1 MIRIGRLEIFG
12 VLCYNHDTLK
22 IQAAL
27 IRRSKRMQSKQNNKD
42 YIVGMY
48 VRLSRDDERAGESLS
63 IENQKAILSEYIETQ
78 GWTLHDIYVDDGI
91 SGTTFERPGV
101 QRLLEDAKQGV
112 INTILVKDMS
122 RFGRNYIM
130 VGQYLDYVFP
140 TFGIRFVAL
149 SDNIDTEN
157 RDTPAMDMMPIT
169 NVFNEWWAATTS
181 KKLRAVR
188 IKNAKEGKNGM
199 SHAPYGYI
207 LGTNEKRTLQINP
220 ETAPIVRRIFEMRAS
235 GMTPRKIADV
245 LNAEKVLTPNDY
257 RIATT
262 GINGVRNPSHLW
274 HTTVLRT
281 LLSNQAYIGNLV
293 QHKSTTISYKNHK
306 WQRRPEEEWIVV
318 ENAHE
323 AIIPRD
329 LWDKVKEV
337 EQAVGHGKHTARG
350 FMHPLSG
357 LMLCADCGAKM
368 RLGWNT
374 TYVKRLGRENTY
386 FNFNCGT
393 KSRMGSSACF
403 SHFITVPV
411 LEQIVRQDVAA
422 KAQMIIGREA
432 EFKRRYLEQQAM
444 LDGANQSEVK
454 KELKKAEK
462 RLLELDKLIEA
473 AFEEKVAGKLPESV
487 CVKLIEKY
495 TAEQTA
501 LQERTVALTQ
511 GLEQAAQAK
520 TDVDEFIRRL
530 ELYFNAPTLTREMC
544 LALFDRLVIGGKETV
559 TGKPQEIHIYYK
571 IDIDSVLSV

>member
-1 MIRIGRLEIFG
+1 M
-12 VLCYNHDTLK
+12 K
-22 IQAAL
+22 
-27 IRRSKRMQSKQNNKD
+27 SKQNKD
-42 YIVGMY
+42 YIVDMY

-63 IENQKAILSEYIETQ
+63 IENQKAILSEYIEKQ
-78 GWTLHDIYVDDGI
+78 GWTLYDVYVDDGI

-101 QRLLEDAKQGV
+101 KRLLEDAKQGV

-122 RFGRNYIM
+122 RFGRNYIL

-140 TFGIRFVAL
+140 AFGIRFVAL
-149 SDNIDTEN
+149 SDNIDTEQK
-157 RDTPAMDMMPIT
+157 DSASMDMMPIT
-169 NVFNEWWAATTS
+169 NVFNEWWAASTS
-181 KKLRAVR
+181 KKLRTVR
-188 IKNAKEGKNGM
+188 VKNAKNGKNGM
-199 SHAPYGYI
+199 SHPPYGYTI
-207 LGTNEKRTLQINP
+207 GKDEKRTLQIN
-220 ETAPIVRRIFEMRAS
+220 EEVAPIVRRIFEMRAS
-235 GMTPRKIADV
+235 GMTPRKITDV
-245 LNAEKVLTPNDY
+245 LNSEKVLTPNDY
-257 RIATT
+257 RLFKT
-262 GINGVRNPSHLW
+262 GVTSVPGSWHLW
-274 HTTVLRT
+274 NTSVLRT
-281 LLSNQAYIGNLV
+281 LLDNPAYIGNLA
-293 QHKSTTISYKNHK
+293 QHRTTTISYKNHK
-306 WQRRPEEEWIVV
+306 WQRRPKEDWIVI

-323 AIIPRD
+323 PIISKE
-329 LWDKVKEV
+329 LWDRVKEV
-337 EQAVGHGKHTARG
+337 EASVSNGKPTKRG
-350 FMHPLSG
+350 FTHPLSG
-357 LMLCADCGAKM
+357 MLFCADCGQKM
-368 RLGWNT
+368 RLGWNMP
-374 TYVKRLGRENTY
+374 KDIPY

-473 AFEEKVAGKLPESV
+473 AFEEKVAGKLPESG

>member
-1 MIRIGRLEIFG
+1 
-12 VLCYNHDTLK
+12 
-22 IQAAL
+22 
-27 IRRSKRMQSKQNNKD
+27 MQPKQNSKD

-48 VRLSRDDERAGESLS
+48 VRLSRDDERQGESLS
-63 IENQKAILSEYIETQ
+63 IENQKAILSEYIQAQ
-78 GWTLHDIYVDDGI
+78 GWTLYDTYVDDGI

-101 QRLLEDAKQGV
+101 KRLLEDAKQGV

-140 TFGIRFVAL
+140 LYNIRFIAL

-157 RDTPAMDMMPIT
+157 KDTAAMDMMPIT
-169 NVFNEWWAATTS
+169 NVFNEWWAAATS

-188 IKNAKEGKNGM
+188 IQNAKNGKNGM

-207 LGTNEKRTLQINP
+207 LGTDDKRTLQINE

-235 GMTPRKIADV
+235 GLTPRKIADIF
-245 LNAEKVLTPNDY
+245 NTEHIPTPNDY

-293 QHKSTTISYKNHK
+293 QHKTTTISYKNHK
-306 WQRRPEEEWIVV
+306 WQRRPEEEWIII

-323 AIIPRD
+323 AIISKE

-337 EQAVGHGKHTARG
+337 EKAVGHGKHTKRG
-350 FMHPLSG
+350 YMHPLSG
-357 LMLCADCGAKM
+357 LMFCADCGAKM
-368 RLGWNT
+368 RLGWNMP
-374 TYVKRLGRENTY
+374 KDIPY

-411 LEQIVRQDVAA
+411 LEQIVLNDVKE
-422 KAQMIIGREA
+422 KAEKITANET
-432 EFKRRYLEQQAM
+432 EFRRKYLEHTAK
-444 LDGANQSEVK
+444 LANQNQADVK
-454 KELKKAEK
+454 KELLKGEQ
-462 RLLELDKLIEA
+462 RITELDKLIES
-473 AFEEKVAGKLPESV
+473 AFEEKVAGKIPESV
-487 CVKLIEKY
+487 CVRLIEKY
-495 TAEQTA
+495 TAEQTVMSERVTT
-501 LQERTVALTQ
+501 LKQE
-511 GLEQAAQAK
+511 LEDAEKAV
-520 TDVDEFIRRL
+520 TDVDEFIRRMKKHL
-530 ELYFNAPTLTREMC
+530 HAPKLTRELC
-544 LALFDRLVIGGKETV
+544 LDLFDKLVVTGKETI
-559 TGKPQEIHIYYK
+559 TGEPQEVHIYYK
-571 IDIDSVLSV
+571 VDIDSVF

>member
-1 MIRIGRLEIFG
+1 
-12 VLCYNHDTLK
+12 
-22 IQAAL
+22 
-27 IRRSKRMQSKQNNKD
+27 MQPKQNPKD

-48 VRLSRDDERAGESLS
+48 VRLSRDDERQGESLS
-63 IENQKAILSEYIETQ
+63 IENQKAILNEYIQTQ
-78 GWTLHDIYVDDGI
+78 GWTLYDTYVDDGI

-101 QRLLEDAKQGV
+101 KRLLEDAKQGV

-140 TFGIRFVAL
+140 LYNIRFVAL

-157 RDTPAMDMMPIT
+157 KDTAAMDMMPIT
-169 NVFNEWWAATTS
+169 NVFNEWWAAATS

-188 IKNAKEGKNGM
+188 IQNAKNGKNGM

-207 LGTNEKRTLQINP
+207 LGTDEKRTLQINE

-235 GMTPRKIADV
+235 GLTPRKIADI
-245 LNAEKVLTPNDY
+245 LNVEHILTPNDY

-306 WQRRPEEEWIVV
+306 WQRRPEEEWIII

-323 AIIPRD
+323 AIISRE

-337 EQAVGHGKHTARG
+337 EKAVGHGKHTQRG
-350 FMHPLSG
+350 YMHPLSG
-357 LMLCADCGAKM
+357 LMFCANCGAKM
-368 RLGWNT
+368 RLGWNMP
-374 TYVKRLGRENTY
+374 KDIPY

-403 SHFITVPV
+403 SHFITIPV
-411 LEQIVRQDVAA
+411 LEQIVLNDVKE
-422 KAQMIIGREA
+422 KATKIVANED
-432 EFKRRYLEQQAM
+432 EFRRKYLEHTAKLANENQA
-444 LDGANQSEVK
+444 DVK
-454 KELKKAEK
+454 KELQKAEK
-462 RLLELDKLIEA
+462 RIAELDKLIEN
-473 AFEEKVAGKLPESV
+473 AFEEKVAGNIPESV
-487 CVKLIEKY
+487 CVRLIEKY
-495 TAEQTA
+495 TAEQSD
-501 LQERTVALTQ
+501 LNERAAYLTK
-511 GLEQAAQAK
+511 GIEEAEQAV
-520 TDVDEFIRRL
+520 TDVDEFIRRMKKHL
-530 ELYFNAPTLTREMC
+530 HAPKLTRELC
-544 LALFDRLVIGGKETV
+544 LDLFERLIVTGKETV
-559 TGKPQEIHIYYK
+559 TGKPQEVHIYYK
-571 IDIDSVLSV
+571 VDIDSIL

>member
-27 IRRSKRMQSKQNNKD
+27 IRRSKRMQSKQNSKD

-188 IKNAKEGKNGM
+188 VKNAKEGKNGM

-207 LGTNEKRTLQINP
+207 LGTDEKRTLQINP

-374 TYVKRLGRENTY
+374 TYIKRLGRENTY

>member
-1 MIRIGRLEIFG
+1 
-12 VLCYNHDTLK
+12 
-22 IQAAL
+22 
-27 IRRSKRMQSKQNNKD
+27 MQSKQNNKD

-101 QRLLEDAKQGV
+101 KRLLEDAQQGV

-140 TFGIRFVAL
+140 SFGIRFVAL

-157 RDTPAMDMMPIT
+157 KDTPAMDMMPIT

-199 SHAPYGYI
+199 THAPYGYT
-207 LGTNEKRTLQINP
+207 LGTDEKRTLQVNA
-220 ETAPIVRRIFEMRAS
+220 ETAPVVRRIFEMRAI
-235 GMTPRKIADV
+235 GMTPRKIADI
-245 LNAEKVLTPNDY
+245 LNVEKVLTPNDY

-262 GINGVRNPSHLW
+262 GINGVRNSSHLW

-323 AIIPRD
+323 AIIPKE

-337 EQAVGHGKHTARG
+337 EKAVGHGKHTARG
-350 FMHPLSG
+350 YMHPLSG
-357 LMLCADCGAKM
+357 LMFCADCGAKM

-374 TYVKRLGRENTY
+374 TYIKRLGRENTY

-411 LEQIVRQDVAA
+411 LEQLVKQDVAA
-422 KAQMIIGREA
+422 KAKMIIGREA
-432 EFKRRYLEQQAM
+432 EFKQRYLERQTM
-444 LDGANQSEVK
+444 LAGANQTEVR
-454 KELKKAEK
+454 KELKRAEK
-462 RLLELDKLIEA
+462 RLRELDKLIEA
-473 AFEEKVAGKLPESV
+473 AFEEKVAGKIPESV

-495 TAEQTA
+495 TAEQA
-501 LQERTVALTQ
+501 ELQEKSITLTQ

-530 ELYFNAPTLTREMC
+530 KLYFDSPTLTREMC

>member
-1 MIRIGRLEIFG
+1 M
-12 VLCYNHDTLK
+12 T
-22 IQAAL
+22 
-27 IRRSKRMQSKQNNKD
+27 
-42 YIVGMY
+42 
-48 VRLSRDDERAGESLS
+48 
-63 IENQKAILSEYIETQ
+63 
-78 GWTLHDIYVDDGI
+78 
-91 SGTTFERPGV
+91 
-101 QRLLEDAKQGV
+101 
-112 INTILVKDMS
+112 
-122 RFGRNYIM
+122 
-130 VGQYLDYVFP
+130 
-140 TFGIRFVAL
+140 
-149 SDNIDTEN
+149 
-157 RDTPAMDMMPIT
+157 
-169 NVFNEWWAATTS
+169 VFNEWWAATTS

-374 TYVKRLGRENTY
+374 TYIKRLGRENTY

>member
-27 IRRSKRMQSKQNNKD
+27 IRRSKRMQSKQNSKD

-130 VGQYLDYVFP
+130 VGQFLDYVFP

-374 TYVKRLGRENTY
+374 TYIKRLGRENTY

-511 GLEQAAQAK
+511 ELEQAAQAK

>member
-1 MIRIGRLEIFG
+1 
-12 VLCYNHDTLK
+12 
-22 IQAAL
+22 
-27 IRRSKRMQSKQNNKD
+27 MQSKQNSKD

-157 RDTPAMDMMPIT
+157 KDTPAMDMMPIT

-374 TYVKRLGRENTY
+374 TYIKRLGRENTY

>member
-1 MIRIGRLEIFG
+1 
-12 VLCYNHDTLK
+12 
-22 IQAAL
+22 
-27 IRRSKRMQSKQNNKD
+27 MQSKQNNKD

-48 VRLSRDDERAGESLS
+48 VRLSRDDERVGESLS

-101 QRLLEDAKQGV
+101 KRLLEDAQQGV

-140 TFGIRFVAL
+140 SFGIRFVAL

-157 RDTPAMDMMPIT
+157 KDTPAMDMMPIT

-199 SHAPYGYI
+199 SHAPYGYT
-207 LGTNEKRTLQINP
+207 LGTDEKRTLQIDP
-220 ETAPIVRRIFEMRAS
+220 ETAPIVRRIFEMRAT
-235 GMTPRKIADV
+235 GMTPRKIADI
-245 LNAEKVLTPNDY
+245 LNVEKVLTPNDY

-323 AIIPRD
+323 AIIPKE

-337 EQAVGHGKHTARG
+337 EKAVGHGKHTARG
-350 FMHPLSG
+350 YMHPLSG
-357 LMLCADCGAKM
+357 LMFCADCGAKM

-374 TYVKRLGRENTY
+374 TYIKRLGRENTY

-411 LEQIVRQDVAA
+411 LEQLVKQDVAA
-422 KAQMIIGREA
+422 KAKMIIGRET
-432 EFKRRYLEQQAM
+432 EFKQRYLERQTM
-444 LDGANQSEVK
+444 LAGANQTEVR
-454 KELKKAEK
+454 KELKRAEK
-462 RLLELDKLIEA
+462 RLRELDKLIEA
-473 AFEEKVAGKLPESV
+473 AFEEKVVGKIPESV

-495 TAEQTA
+495 TAEQTE
-501 LQERTVALTQ
+501 LQEKSTSLTQ
-511 GLEQAAQAK
+511 GLEQVAQAK

-530 ELYFNAPTLTREMC
+530 KLYFDSPTLTREMC
-544 LALFDRLVIGGKETV
+544 LSLFDRLIIGGKETV

>member
-1 MIRIGRLEIFG
+1 
-12 VLCYNHDTLK
+12 
-22 IQAAL
+22 
-27 IRRSKRMQSKQNNKD
+27 MQSKQNSKD

-188 IKNAKEGKNGM
+188 IKNAKEGKTGM

-374 TYVKRLGRENTY
+374 TYIKRLGRENTY

>member
-1 MIRIGRLEIFG
+1 
-12 VLCYNHDTLK
+12 
-22 IQAAL
+22 
-27 IRRSKRMQSKQNNKD
+27 MQSKQNNKD

-63 IENQKAILSEYIETQ
+63 IENQKAILSDYIAEQ
-78 GWTLHDIYVDDGI
+78 GWTLYNTYVDDGI

-101 QRLLEDAKQGV
+101 KRLLDDAKQGV

-157 RDTPAMDMMPIT
+157 KDTPAMDMMPIT

-188 IKNAKEGKNGM
+188 VKNAKEGKNGM
-199 SHAPYGYI
+199 SHPPYGYI
-207 LGTNEKRTLQINP
+207 IGTDEKRTLQVNE
-220 ETAPIVRRIFEMRAS
+220 ETATVVKRIFEMRAS
-235 GMTPRKIADV
+235 GLTPRKIADV
-245 LNAEKVLTPNDY
+245 LNIEKVLTPNDY
-257 RIATT
+257 RISTT

-274 HTTVLRT
+274 HTSVLRT

-306 WQRRPEEEWIVV
+306 WQRRPEDEWIVI

-323 AIIPRD
+323 AIISKE
-329 LWDKVKEV
+329 LWNKVKEV
-337 EQAVGHGKHTARG
+337 EKAVGHGKHTQRG
-350 FMHPLSG
+350 YMHPLSG
-357 LMLCADCGAKM
+357 LMFCADCEAKM

-374 TYVKRLGRENTY
+374 QTSKRTGKETVY

-411 LEQIVRQDVAA
+411 LEQLVKNDVAA
-422 KAQMIIGREA
+422 KAEMIIGHET
-432 EFKRRYLEQQAM
+432 EFKQRYLQRQSSLADKNQA
-444 LDGANQSEVK
+444 NVK
-454 KELKKAEK
+454 KDLKRAEK
-462 RLLELDKLIEA
+462 RLIDLDKLIET
-473 AFEEKVAGKLPESV
+473 AFEEKVSGKIPETV

-495 TAEQTA
+495 TAEQTE
-501 LQERTVALTQ
+501 LKEKITFLSQ
-511 GLEQAAQAK
+511 GLNEITQAK

-530 ELYFNAPTLTREMC
+530 KTYFNSPTLTREMC
-544 LALFDRLVIGGKETV
+544 LALFDHLIIGGKESV
-559 TGKPQEIHIYYK
+559 TNKPQEIHIYYK
-571 IDIDSVLSV
+571 IDIDSVITQ